1 MLICFCFLNFLN
13 FVDSDL
19 LIALIFFI
27 FFGIICSKLIQ
38 NFDFNLIL
46 ENYIEDI
53 SFIKKYNI
61 LILYYIYIVFNNV
74 LILLSVIY
82 QLFFFTYMGMLWKV
96 TFVKMAEPV
105 NFLQFTKKCSYWIF
119 KCPWNTYIHTSKL
132 LGMKFNRDLLINN
145 KQRALEKKKRQHDE

>member
-1 MLICFCFLNFLN
+1 
-13 FVDSDL
+13 VDSDL

-82 QLFFFTYMGMLWKV
+82 QLFFFTYMGML
-96 TFVKMAEPV
+96 
-105 NFLQFTKKCSYWIF
+105 
-119 KCPWNTYIHTSKL
+119 
-132 LGMKFNRDLLINN
+132 
-145 KQRALEKKKRQHDE
+145 